1 MKERFAWT
9 LVHIVNSEE
18 DELVQALHGRERFLL
33 TASVGAT
40 DTLLDSPTQAS
51 IRYDRQDVLVD
62 HEFVDIISEANGIV
76 HVDLTRLSETAAI
89 AR

>member
-1 MKERFAWT
+1 
-9 LVHIVNSEE
+9 
-18 DELVQALHGRERFLL
+18 
-33 TASVGAT
+33 
-40 DTLLDSPTQAS
+40 
-51 IRYDRQDVLVD
+51 VLVD